1 MMRMRLMARLFR
13 DRRGVAATLLALSL
27 TALTGVAAI
36 SIDLGSAYLAKRQ
49 LQGIADAAVLAAAS
63 GDVVSSGAVSA
74 QGIIAQSGVPAVTIK
89 GLTPGIYLRDAGVSP
104 AARFTSVMV
113 NSTAARLTLDRQV
126 PLFFGKFILGKP
138 TLTVSA
144 TATAARTDFVAFSI
158 GTRLASLSGGIAND
172 LLSGLIGT
180 NINLSVADS
189 QGLLSTDVDV
199 LHFADALRVRLNLAG
214 ASYADLF
221 NRQIALNDLV
231 RALADSVPSVAA
243 RDALAKVALVAGAN
257 NVRLSD
263 MIDLGPIG
271 QANNATGQ
279 GAIAIDVFSLLRAT
293 LEAARGQGAQLTLNV
308 GVPGLAGV
316 KLMIVNGPAAAQ
328 SPWMTVTDAKD
339 VIVRTGK
346 MRLYLEV
353 KVASALAGIA
363 TIELPIYIELAE
375 AQARLSDIRC
385 GDTTGTKGVT
395 LAVTP
400 SIGSAAIADIN
411 TARLADFSTPMLLQE
426 ATLAELILG
435 TKITANANVLLGG
448 TLPKSVFFSQSDI
461 TNNVTRTVS
470 TDDLVG
476 GITASLLSKM
486 QLSLTTALG
495 ITVHTGPLL
504 SGVGTLLTPIAPVVD
519 GLISQVTGLLGVK
532 LGSADVRV
540 QKMRCGVPLLVA

>member
-1 MMRMRLMARLFR
+1 MKLLARLFR

-27 TALTGVAAI
+27 TALTGMAAI
-36 SIDLGSAYLAKRQ
+36 TIDLGSAYLAKRQ
-49 LQGIADAAVLAAAS
+49 LQGVADAAVLAAAS
-63 GDVVSSGAVSA
+63 GDVVATGTISA
-74 QGIIAQSGVPAVTIK
+74 QGVITQSGVSQVTIK
-89 GLTPGIYLRDAGVSP
+89 GLTPGIYRRDAGISP
-104 AARFTSVMV
+104 TARFTPAVI
-113 NSTAARLTLDRQV
+113 NSTAARLTLNRQV

-138 TLTVSA
+138 TITVSA
-144 TATAARTDFVAFSI
+144 TAIAARTDFVAFSI

-189 QGLLSTDVDV
+189 QGLLSTDVDL

-221 NRQIALNDLV
+221 ARQIPLSDLV
-231 RALADSVPSVAA
+231 RAMADAAPSVAA
-243 RDALAKVALVAGAN
+243 RDALAKVAAVAGAN
-257 NVRLSD
+257 SVRLNT

-279 GAIAIDVFSLLRAT
+279 GAISIDIFSLLRAT
-293 LEAARGQGAQLTLNV
+293 LEAARGQGAQMTLNV

-316 KLMIVNGPAAAQ
+316 KLMIVSGPAMAQ
-328 SPWMTVTDAKD
+328 SPWMTVTEAKD

-346 MRLYLEV
+346 VRVYLEV

-363 TIELPIYIELAE
+363 TINLPIYIELAE
-375 AQARLSDIRC
+375 GQARLSDIRC

-400 SIGSAAIADIN
+400 SIGSAAIAGIN
-411 TARLADFSTPMLLQE
+411 AAKLTDFSTAMPLQE
-426 ATLAELILG
+426 AALAETILG
-435 TKITANANVLLGG
+435 AKITANANVLLGG

-461 TNNVTRTVS
+461 DNNLIRTVS

-476 GITASLLSKM
+476 GIATSLLSKM
-486 QLSLTTALG
+486 QLSLTVLG

-504 SGVGTLLTPIAPVVD
+504 SGVGALLTPIAPVVD
-519 GLISQVTGLLGVK
+519 GLINQVTGLLGVK

-540 QKMRCGVPLLVA
+540 QRMRCGVPLLVA